1 MVFTIKQAA
10 DLFGD
15 DEAGLIPYKIVE
27 IEADDDDVSEGEVCN
42 EESSDLHDDMSDWI
56 EMVV

>member
-15 DEAGLIPYKIVE
+15 DEAGLIPYEIVE

-42 EESSDLHDDMSDWI
+42 EESSDLDDDMSD
-56 EMVV
+56 